1 MSQFKTNSIFTY
13 KRKCAKVF
21 RKKGDNMGKIKEYTK
36 LIFKSLINP
45 KNKLSLIPNWLSFTR
60 AIGGVAM
67 PIMAYSGASPAALVT
82 LLSTLAISDFLDGKA
97 ARYIA
102 KEETKEGAVLDA
114 ISDKIFSLSLIVGII
129 AISPI
134 FIINGLLEGTI
145 ALINA
150 KSFEEGDNPKS
161 NQIGKIKI
169 WPLSAALI
177 LGYLGYSM
185 GNTNFLGISPEL
197 ITTTSLGLS
206 LATIP
211 LEIINIKQYHDE
223 TKTKSNRK
231 KEKIELNKHENKN
244 EQKYEKTNTK
254 ENKIAKNKIK
264 PKYKLEK
271 NKNNQIL
278 IIKKEEIQE
287 EKQLEKGKQKK
298 KGTIYD

>member
-1 MSQFKTNSIFTY
+1 
-13 KRKCAKVF
+13 
-21 RKKGDNMGKIKEYTK
+21 MGKIKEYTK

-134 FIINGLLEGTI
+134 FIVNGLLEGTI
-145 ALINA
+145 SLINA
-150 KSFEEGDNPKS
+150 KSFEEGDSPKS
-161 NQIGKIKI
+161 NLIGKIKI

-177 LGYLGYSM
+177 LGYLGHSM
-185 GNTNFLGISPEL
+185 GNTSFLGISPEL

-206 LATIP
+206 LVTIP
-211 LEIINIKQYHDE
+211 LEIINIKQYHGE
-223 TKTKSNRK
+223 AKAKSQRK
-231 KEKIELNKHENKN
+231 KEKLEEPNFENSNEKN
-244 EQKYEKTNTK
+244 QEKSNTK
-254 ENKIAKNKIK
+254 ENKIEKSKTTPKK
-264 PKYKLEK
+264 PKYKLQKE
-271 NKNNQIL
+271 NYNQIL
-278 IIKKEEIQE
+278 IVNKEEIKE
-287 EKQLEKGKQKK
+287 NKTNEKEKQKK

>member
-1 MSQFKTNSIFTY
+1 
-13 KRKCAKVF
+13 
-21 RKKGDNMGKIKEYTK
+21 MGKIKEYTK

-82 LLSTLAISDFLDGKA
+82 LLSTLA
-97 ARYIA
+97 
-102 KEETKEGAVLDA
+102 
-114 ISDKIFSLSLIVGII
+114 FSLSLIVGII

-150 KSFEEGDNPKS
+150 KSFEEGDSPKS
-161 NQIGKIKI
+161 NLIGKIKI

-206 LATIP
+206 LVTIP

>member
-185 GNTNFLGISPEL
+185 GNTNFLGISPEI
-197 ITTTSLGLS
+197 ITTTSLTLS

-298 KGTIYD
+298 KGMI